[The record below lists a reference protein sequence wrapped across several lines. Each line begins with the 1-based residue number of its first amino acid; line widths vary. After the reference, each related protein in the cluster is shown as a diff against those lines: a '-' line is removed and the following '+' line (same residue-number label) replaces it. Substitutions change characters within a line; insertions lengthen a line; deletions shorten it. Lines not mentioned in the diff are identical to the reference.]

1 MKDLY
6 CVILAAGLGTRMK
19 SSLAKVLHPVAG
31 RPMLMYTLDNVLALK
46 PVKTAV
52 VVGHQA
58 DRVKALL
65 PPGVVPAFQKEQKGT
80 AHAASVGLGRLGAA
94 SGTKGGAKGG
104 ASEGAGNTL
113 LLVSGDTPLLG
124 HETLKGLISY
134 HKRKKADITVLTAF
148 LDDPS
153 GYGRIVR
160 EGGIIKK
167 IVEQKDATPSERDIC
182 EINSGTYCFDI
193 ASLKKA
199 LSLVRSEN
207 AQGEFYLTDVI
218 EIVQKNGGKVAGLPV
233 DDPMVAMGVNSR
245 TDLAVAEKEIRKKIN
260 RRLMGS
266 GVTMTDPESTY
277 ISADVKIGPD
287 TIIHPGN
294 HITGNTSIGSGCV
307 LMPGNIISGSVIGGG
322 VKVKGYSVIED
333 SRISERAEV
342 GPFAHLRPGSVVG
355 AEARVGNFVELKKAE
370 IGEGTKASHLSYLGD
385 AVIGRN
391 VNIGAGT
398 ITCNYDG
405 FSKFK
410 TVIGDDVFVGSD
422 TQFIAPVNI
431 GNGALI
437 AAGSTI
443 TKDVPDNALA
453 LSRAPQ
459 MNRENWAKENRSR
472 KFKQKK

>member
-1 MKDLY
+1 VKDLY

-58 DRVKALL
+58 DKVKALL

-80 AHAASVGLGRLGAA
+80 AHAASVGLGRLGA
-94 SGTKGGAKGG
+94 GGARGANKGATGG
-104 ASEGAGNTL
+104 AGDTL

-134 HKRKKADITVLTAF
+134 HKQKKADITVLTAY
-148 LDDPS
+148 LDDPA

-160 EGGIIKK
+160 EDGIVKR
-167 IVEQKDATPSERDIC
+167 IVEQKDATPSEREIG

-199 LSLVRSEN
+199 LSEVRSEN

-218 EIVQKNGGKVAGLPV
+218 EIVQKNGGKVAGFPV

-245 TDLAVAEKEIRKKIN
+245 TELAMAEKEIRKKIN
-260 RRLMGS
+260 QRLMNS

-277 ISADVKIGPD
+277 ISAEVKIGPD

-294 HITGNTSIGSGCV
+294 HITGSTSIGPGCL
-307 LMPGNIISGSVIGGG
+307 LMAGNIISGSVIGGG

-370 IGEGTKASHLSYLGD
+370 IGQGTKASHLTYLGD

-459 MNRENWAKENRSR
+459 MNRENWAKENRNR
-472 KFKQKK
+472 KIKKKS